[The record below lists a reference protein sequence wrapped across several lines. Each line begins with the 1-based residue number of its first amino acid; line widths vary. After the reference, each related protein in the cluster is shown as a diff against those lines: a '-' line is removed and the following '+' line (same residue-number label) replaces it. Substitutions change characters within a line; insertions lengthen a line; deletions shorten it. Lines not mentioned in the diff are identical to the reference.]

1 MALWDRSGLRR
12 RPCFLSALGRFKLA
26 AGAPREGSRSP
37 WCLPAPFS
45 WDLGPERHRYATG
58 KDRALVSEPALQP
71 SAPRGHQ
78 QAASHMPTAS
88 QPRPRPGQLD
98 HGARAAR
105 DDRELQVPA
114 CVPIAANHQEG
125 TFVAFLSSLSCSQ
138 HTPHKPHV
146 GLCSGEAQAKTR
158 LTLQPLGARALIQLL
173 PGCQFPLHP

>member
-1 MALWDRSGLRR
+1 
-12 RPCFLSALGRFKLA
+12 
-26 AGAPREGSRSP
+26 
-37 WCLPAPFS
+37 
-45 WDLGPERHRYATG
+45 
-58 KDRALVSEPALQP
+58 
-71 SAPRGHQ
+71 
-78 QAASHMPTAS
+78 MPTAS